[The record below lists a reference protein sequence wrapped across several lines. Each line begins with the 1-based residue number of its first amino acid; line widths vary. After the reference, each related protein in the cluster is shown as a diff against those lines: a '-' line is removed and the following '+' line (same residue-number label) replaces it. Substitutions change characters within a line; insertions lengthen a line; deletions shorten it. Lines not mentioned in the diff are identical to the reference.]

1 MFLFILVV
9 LAIVITLLA
18 NYVEEKRKFKNRQTG
33 FTNYTY
39 SNNDRSILQDN
50 NETSKKDDLEDLTY
64 ELGLDENELDDL
76 LMPEEDWDDL
86 DIDDEDMDDFE

>member
-18 NYVEEKRKFKNRQTG
+18 NYVEEKRKFKSRQTE
-33 FTNYTY
+33 FVNYTY
-39 SNNDRSILQDN
+39 NNNDKSVLQDN
-50 NETSKKDDLEDLTY
+50 NESAPKDDLEDLTY
-64 ELGLDENELDDL
+64 ELGLNENELDDL